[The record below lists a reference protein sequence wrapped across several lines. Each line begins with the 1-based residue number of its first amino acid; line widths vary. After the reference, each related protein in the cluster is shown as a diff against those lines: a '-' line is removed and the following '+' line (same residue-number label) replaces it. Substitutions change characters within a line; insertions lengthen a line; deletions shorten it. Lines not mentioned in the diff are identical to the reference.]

1 MNITGVYYFARVLF
15 FNNFVTGSPIKNANI
30 KQPGI
35 YDSGSCC
42 GFNTAQIHRGFPS
55 FSEPFS
61 QPCMGVVAGYHI
73 QPQPGAHSQK
83 TFIRMRANA
92 GFSNLL
98 NKSFFIFFKIFVVFL
113 LNLGAGIKLFA

>member
-42 GFNTAQIHRGFPS
+42 GFNTAQIHRGFPLFLS
-55 FSEPFS
+55 HFPNHVWGCRRL
-61 QPCMGVVAGYHI
+61 PYTTTT
-73 QPQPGAHSQK
+73 GAHSQK

-92 GFSNLL
+92 GQQPSQ
-98 NKSFFIFFKIFVVFL
+98 
-113 LNLGAGIKLFA
+113 